1 MNRYYTETIPA
12 DLARA
17 LKDKG
22 MPLELTTY
30 SLDCVTIMEDSSFAW
45 LDIELGQKPEK
56 VERHYKRPK
65 FSEVFDW
72 FANKGVCICMTCTR
86 RAFRMAL
93 GYGYVV
99 QTIDKFYASESNSH
113 TWEKS
118 AIRAIGKALELI

>member
-1 MNRYYTETIPA
+1 MNRYYTECVPA

-17 LKDKG
+17 LKEKG
-22 MPLELTTY
+22 MP
-30 SLDCVTIMEDSSFAW
+30 
-45 LDIELGQKPEK
+45 IEIEGEK
-56 VERHYKRPK
+56 VWCPSYGEC
-65 FSEVFDW
+65 FDW

-99 QTIDKFYASESNSH
+99 QTIDKFYASENISR

-118 AIRAIGKALELI
+118 AIRAIGQALELI

>member
-1 MNRYYTETIPA
+1 
-12 DLARA
+12 
-17 LKDKG
+17 

-30 SLDCVTIMEDSSFAW
+30 SLDCVTIMEDSPFVW
-45 LDIELGQKPEK
+45 LDIELGRKTEK

-72 FANKGVCICMTCTR
+72 FMSKGVCICMTCTR

-99 QTIDKFYASESNSH
+99 QTLDKFYASESNSR

-118 AIRAIGKALELI
+118 AIGAIGKALELLID